1 MQIRGSMELLFKNLL
16 YDVHKEKVWRIV
28 TKIVD
33 FSDGIQHELIQ
44 CSPQKKFQSGTKI
57 VGFSQRM

>member
-1 MQIRGSMELLFKNLL
+1 MVFLKTASRQDAANTNLFFKNQC
-16 YDVHKEKVWRIV
+16 IPAP
-28 TKIVD
+28 
-33 FSDGIQHELIQ
+33 SQ

>member
-1 MQIRGSMELLFKNLL
+1 MFTRKKFGDRNEGDRFQAMASK
-16 YDVHKEKVWRIV
+16 HK
-28 TKIVD
+28 
-33 FSDGIQHELIQ
+33 LIQ